1 MTQTRPEAPPDSN
14 PAAPGATPPDAPG
27 GSAPTAPDPGS
38 RTSAL
43 DRFFSIRRR
52 GSTVGREVRGGITTF
67 VAMAYI
73 VLLNPL
79 ILGASA
85 DITGAR
91 LSTAAITTAT
101 ALAAAVMT
109 VLMGLVGNV
118 PLALAAGLGI
128 NGIVAFQMA
137 PTMTWAQAFG
147 LVVLEGVC
155 IVLMAVSGV
164 RERIMNAIPMA
175 LKTAIT
181 VGIGLYIALVGLV
194 SAGFVTRMPDAAN
207 TTVPV
212 RLGMDGHLAG
222 WPVVVFCVGLL
233 LMTVLTARKVPGAV
247 LISIGAATVL
257 AIVVNALFDVPGWG
271 LVEPTVPDNLVA
283 APDFALFGDVD
294 LFGGFVSAGPIA
306 ATVFLFTL
314 VLSGFFDAMGT
325 ITSVSDEAGLSRN
338 GKVPG
343 MGRILVVD
351 GAGAVMGGVS
361 GSSPNTVFLESAAG
375 VGEGARTGL
384 ASVVTGALFAA
395 TLLFTPL
402 AAVVPAQA
410 AAPALVV
417 IGGMMMAQCRK
428 VPWQD
433 SDFVIPVFLTIAV
446 IPFTYSITNGIG
458 AGLISYVL
466 IRICKGSWP
475 GWLLTSLA
483 AIFAVYF
490 GVTGLEHLLM

>member
-1 MTQTRPEAPPDSN
+1 MTQTEVD
-14 PAAPGATPPDAPG
+14 TPVFDEV
-27 GSAPTAPDPGS
+27 PDPPQHRS
-38 RTSAL
+38 LL
-43 DRFFSIRRR
+43 DKLFELRARQTTI
-52 GSTVGREVRGGITTF
+52 GREVRGGLTTF

-79 ILGASA
+79 ILGAA
-85 DITGAR
+85 TDITGAR
-91 LSTAAITTAT
+91 LSAAQVTTAT

-109 VLMGLVGNV
+109 ILMGLVGNA

-164 RERIMNAIPMA
+164 RERIMNAIPRP
-175 LKTAIT
+175 LKTA
-181 VGIGLYIALVGLV
+181 IALVGLV
-194 SAGFVTRMPDAAN
+194 SAGFVSRVPDAAQ

-212 RLGMDGHLAG
+212 RLGASGHLHG
-222 WPVVVFCVGLL
+222 WPIVVFCFGLL
-233 LMTVLTARKVPGAV
+233 LMIVLMARKVPGAV

-257 AIVVNALFDVPGWG
+257 AVVLHEGFGVGGWG
-271 LVEPTVPDNLVA
+271 LTDPALPDHVVA
-283 APDFALFGDVD
+283 APDFGLFGHVD
-294 LFGGFVSAGPIA
+294 LFGGFASAGALA

-325 ITSVSDEAGLSRN
+325 ITSVSDEAGLSKN
-338 GKVPG
+338 GKVPR
-343 MGRILVVD
+343 MGRILLVD
-351 GAGAVMGGVS
+351 GAGAIAGGVT

-384 ASVVTGALFAA
+384 ASVVTGLLFAG

-402 AAVVPAQA
+402 AGVVPAQA

-417 IGGMMMAQCRK
+417 IGGMMVAQCRNI
-428 VPWQD
+428 PWHD
-433 SDFVIPVFLTIAV
+433 PDYTIPVFLTAAL
-446 IPFTYSITNGIG
+446 IPFTYSITNGVG
-458 AGLISYVL
+458 AGLIAFVL
-466 IRICKGSWP
+466 IKIGRGKWREA
-475 GWLLTSLA
+475 GWLLSLLA
-483 AIFAVYF
+483 LVFAVYF
-490 GVTGLEHLLM
+490 AVDGVEALFR

>member
-1 MTQTRPEAPPDSN
+1 MTRTQPEARLGVP
-14 PAAPGATPPDAPG
+14 ATPPRLSPLERLFA
-27 GSAPTAPDPGS
+27 
-38 RTSAL
+38 
-43 DRFFSIRRR
+43 IRGR
-52 GSTVGREVRGGITTF
+52 GSSVGREIRGGVTTF

-91 LSTAAITTAT
+91 LTSSQITTAT

-109 VLMGLVGNV
+109 VLMGLIGNA

-137 PTMTWAQAFG
+137 PAMTWAQAFG

-155 IVLMAVSGV
+155 IVLMAASGI
-164 RERIMNAIPMA
+164 RQRIMDAIPKA

-181 VGIGLYIALVGLV
+181 VGVGLYLALVGLV
-194 SAGFVTRMPDAAN
+194 SAGFVTRTPDAAH

-212 RLGMDGHLAG
+212 RLGLNGHLSG
-222 WPVVVFCVGLL
+222 WPIVVFCFGLL

-257 AIVVNALFDVPGWG
+257 AIVLSQGFGIAGWG
-271 LVEPTVPDNLVA
+271 LVEPRVPDRLLA
-283 APDFALFGDVD
+283 APDFGLFGHVD

-325 ITSVSDEAGLSRN
+325 ITSVSDEAGLSRD
-338 GKVPG
+338 GKVPR
-343 MGRILVVD
+343 MGRILLVD

-361 GSSPNTVFLESAAG
+361 GASPNTVFLESAAG
-375 VGEGARTGL
+375 VGDGARTGL

-402 AAVVPAQA
+402 ADVVPAQA

-417 IGGMMMAQCRK
+417 IGAMMLAQCRNI
-428 VPWQD
+428 PWHD
-433 SDFVIPVFLTIAV
+433 ADYVIPVFLTVAV
-446 IPFTYSITNGIG
+446 IPFTYSITNGVG
-458 AGLISYVL
+458 AGLIAFVL
-466 IRICKGSWP
+466 IKTCKGRWREA
-475 GWLLTSLA
+475 GWLLTVLA
-483 AIFAVYF
+483 LIFGVYF
-490 GVTGLEHLLM
+490 GVTGIEALFK